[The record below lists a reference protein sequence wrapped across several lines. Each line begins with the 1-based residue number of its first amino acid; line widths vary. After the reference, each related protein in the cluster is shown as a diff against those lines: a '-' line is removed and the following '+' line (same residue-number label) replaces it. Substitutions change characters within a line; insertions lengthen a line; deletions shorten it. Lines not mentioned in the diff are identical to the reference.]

1 MNLKELN
8 DVSVNHVQKEKKLK
22 HTIYAFL
29 TGGVFSIFGQLLME
43 MFKMLNYSE
52 KDASSLMIVTIVFLA
67 SFFTGIG
74 IYDKLA
80 QKSGAGMFVP
90 ISGFANA
97 LTSCA
102 MEGKSEG
109 LIYGIGTRMFS
120 LAGSVITYGVVS
132 AYVLGMIRYVV
143 SML

>member
-8 DVSVNHVQKEKKLK
+8 DISEIHSMKEKRFK
-22 HTIYAFL
+22 HMILAFL
-29 TGGVFSIFGQLLME
+29 SGGILSVFGQLLME
-43 MFKMLNYSE
+43 LFKIWDYSE

-67 SFFTGIG
+67 SFLTGIG

-80 QKSGAGMFVP
+80 QKFGAGMFVP

-97 LTSCA
+97 LTSSA

-132 AYVLGMIRYVV
+132 AYVLGMIRYLV
-143 SML
+143 SIL